1 MKPET
6 HAGQPLGDVTKGQQ
20 CFTKVQVCKK
30 MTFKS
35 TTILV
40 AFV

>member
-6 HAGQPLGDVTKGQQ
+6 HAGQPLGDVTNGQQ
-20 CFTKVQVCKK
+20 CFAKVCKK
-30 MTFKS
+30 ITFKPM
-35 TTILV
+35 TILV